1 MCWCQQHQERYGRCL
16 LLNAK
21 WNPQLI
27 PEPQRVGSR
36 IHVCG
41 ASVVNGLAQLD
52 RLSGLRGV
60 LRSSRSN
67 TSDQRYTTRLPR
79 LMYFGPVPR

>member
-1 MCWCQQHQERYGRCL
+1 VLVPTTSGTVREVFATEWQVDS
-16 LLNAK
+16 
-21 WNPQLI
+21 QLI

-52 RLSGLRGV
+52 GLSGLRGV

-79 LMYFGPVPR
+79 LMNFGPVPR